1 MWDIQFHAS
10 HVNILKGSH
19 WDWEDNGIMKNTF
32 FSLLL
37 LSMAVVGASAQTMVK
52 GDMNGDGQVTISDVT
67 SVVNVILGKSPV
79 ETINIGGSPY
89 QVDNSYVVGT
99 WYAPD
104 GTHFTFNT
112 DGTTDFPGSA
122 SYRFY
127 PGQNR
132 LLILNAS
139 GRAVQVIPLVEATSS
154 YLLAV
159 DYATGSLTYYT
170 NSASLVT
177 SISLSQ
183 TSLTMNS
190 NETVQLTATVSPS
203 ETGVPYLSWSS
214 SDESVATVDQD
225 GLVTAVAGGTCTITA
240 TATDGSGT
248 FATSE
253 VTVIQLVTS
262 ITLSETAIALE
273 IDGYKKLTA
282 MVLPSNASNPSVRWS
297 SSDDNVAEVTSTG
310 GVVAVGKGTCTI
322 TCATTDGSGVST
334 TCRVYVNMGYDG
346 FEGGYA
352 YMDLGLP
359 SGTLW
364 AAWNVGADNPEDYG
378 DYFAWGETT
387 GYNSGKTTFSW
398 STYTFCNG
406 SSSTLTKYC
415 NDSSYG
421 YNGFTDSL
429 TELELSNDAAYV
441 NWGSDWRMP
450 SKAQFD
456 ELINSS
462 YTTTTWTKQNE
473 VYGSKITS
481 KTNGNSIFLP
491 ATGYRSGTSLYIAG
505 SSGDYWS
512 RTLETGN
519 PGRARDLYFDS
530 GYVYAIYNG
539 RCNGRSVRPVRVTQQ

>member
-1 MWDIQFHAS
+1 
-10 HVNILKGSH
+10 
-19 WDWEDNGIMKNTF
+19 MKNTF

-37 LSMAVVGASAQTMVK
+37 LSMAVVGASAQTLVK

-79 ETINIGGSPY
+79 ETINVGGSPY

-170 NSASLVT
+170 NSASLAT

-248 FATSE
+248 FATCD

-282 MVLPSNASNPSVRWS
+282 TVLPSNASNPSVTWS

-352 YMDLGLP
+352 YVDLGLP

-387 GYNSGKTTFSW
+387 GYNSGKTTFDW
-398 STYTFCNG
+398 STYKYCNG
-406 SSSTLTKYC
+406 SSYTLTKYC
-415 NDSSYG
+415 QNARYG
-421 YNGFTDSL
+421 DNGFTDEL
-429 TELELSNDAAYV
+429 TELELSDDAATA
-441 NWGSDWRMP
+441 NWGSGWRMP
-450 SKAQFD
+450 SDDQWT
-456 ELINSS
+456 ELRDSCAW
-462 YTTTTWTKQNE
+462 TWVQQNG
-473 VYGSKITS
+473 VYGRLVTA
-481 KTNGNSIFLP
+481 TNGNSIFLP
-491 ATGYRSGTSLYIAG
+491 AAGYRYNSSFLFAG
-505 SSGDYWS
+505 SKGLYWS
-512 RTLETGN
+512 RM
-519 PGRARDLYFDS
+519 YFSKLIPTDACGMS
-530 GYVYAIYNG
+530 FSSDGIGSSRTYRVNGYPI
-539 RCNGRSVRPVRVTQQ
+539 RPVRVTQQ

>member
-1 MWDIQFHAS
+1 
-10 HVNILKGSH
+10 
-19 WDWEDNGIMKNTF
+19 MKNTF

-37 LSMAVVGASAQTMVK
+37 LSMAVVGASAQTLVK

-67 SVVNVILGKSPV
+67 YVVNVILGKTPV
-79 ETINIGGSPY
+79 ETINVGGSPY

-248 FATSE
+248 YATC
-253 VTVIQLVTS
+253 VITIGQLVTS

-282 MVLPSNASNPSVRWS
+282 TVFPANASNPRVTWS
-297 SSDDNVAEVTSTG
+297 SSNESVAEVTSTG
-310 GVVAVGKGTCTI
+310 GVAAVGNGTCII
-322 TCATTDGSGVST
+322 TCTATDGSGVSA
-334 TCRVYVNMGYDG
+334 TCPVTVMRQPEAVN
-346 FEGGYA
+346 
-352 YMDLGLP
+352 LGLP

-364 AAWNVGADNPEDYG
+364 ADMNVGASSPEDYG

-387 GYNSGKTTFSW
+387 TKSKYSW
-398 STYTFCNG
+398 STYTHCNG
-406 SSSTLTKYC
+406 SSSTMTKYC
-415 NDSSYG
+415 NNSSCG
-421 YNGFTDSL
+421 YNGFTDTL
-429 TELELSNDAAYV
+429 TELELSDDAANA
-441 NWGSDWRMP
+441 NWGNNWRMP
-450 SKAQFD
+450 SKAQWE
-456 ELINSS
+456 ELINNC
-462 YTTTTWTKQNE
+462 TWTWTQQNG
-473 VYGSKITS
+473 VNGRLVTG
-481 KTNGNSIFLP
+481 TNGCSIFLP
-491 ATGYRSGTSLYIAG
+491 AAG
-505 SSGDYWS
+505 FNGQYWT
-512 RTLETGN
+512 RTLSTMISYDACYVFFYSDNFSKGISD
-519 PGRARDLYFDS
+519 RFY
-530 GYVYAIYNG
+530 GY
-539 RCNGRSVRPVRVTQQ
+539 SVRPVRVTQQ

>member
-1 MWDIQFHAS
+1 
-10 HVNILKGSH
+10 
-19 WDWEDNGIMKNTF
+19 MKNTF

-37 LSMAVVGASAQTMVK
+37 LSMAVVGASAQTLVK

-79 ETINIGGSPY
+79 ETINVGGSPY

-112 DGTTDFPGSA
+112 DGTTDFPGGA

-225 GLVTAVAGGTCTITA
+225 GLVYAMYVGT
-240 TATDGSGT
+240 S
-248 FATSE
+248 
-253 VTVIQLVTS
+253 
-262 ITLSETAIALE
+262 
-273 IDGYKKLTA
+273 
-282 MVLPSNASNPSVRWS
+282 
-297 SSDDNVAEVTSTG
+297 
-310 GVVAVGKGTCTI
+310 TI
-322 TCATTDGSGVST
+322 TCTAIDGSGVSARCEVIVSHDDMSGT
-334 TCRVYVNMGYDG
+334 I
-346 FEGGYA
+346 GGHDYI
-352 YMDLGLP
+352 DLVLP

-364 AAWNVGADNPEDYG
+364 ASCNIGAINPEDYG
-378 DYFAWGETT
+378 DYFAWGETVS
-387 GYNSGKTTFSW
+387 YNGEDYSNAMNYAYNDSSSYIKTYYDW
-398 STYTFCNG
+398 RTYKYCNG
-406 SSSTLTKYC
+406 KEKTLTKYC
-415 NDSSYG
+415 QNSSYG
-421 YNGFTDSL
+421 YNGFTDTL
-429 TELELSNDAAYV
+429 KELETTDDAAYSK
-441 NWGSDWRMP
+441 WGATWCMP
-450 SKAQFD
+450 SKEQYD
-456 ELINSS
+456 ELINDN
-462 YTTTTWTKQNE
+462 YTILERISQNG
-473 VYGSKITS
+473 VYGIKITS
-481 KTNGNSIFLP
+481 RSNGNSIFLP
-491 ATGYRSGTSLYIAG
+491 AAG
-505 SSGDYWS
+505 SGYLSSFNGVGTIVDYWS
-512 RTLETGN
+512 RTISNNGTNAYGSI
-519 PGRARDLYFDS
+519 DS
-530 GYVYAIYNG
+530 NACELHTNNYTYKVDNYS
-539 RCNGRSVRPVRVTQQ
+539 RCLALPIRPVRATQQ